1 VNAFNRVVVIL
12 LLLSIMVVSA
22 ILFIVPMQ
30 VLEIVVTFLQQLQA
44 GLESSMTGPAALL
57 RVGGGLVVT
66 FFIWVLC
73 GALLWLEVR
82 RPRTKTIK
90 VQKVS
95 GGEAELTTDS
105 IASRLEYNIDQL
117 ADVIKVK
124 SIISSGR
131 KGVVVDLEL
140 ETNPEIE
147 VPMKTEEVQ
156 QLTKDI
162 IENRMG
168 LKLDTVRVVIR
179 HAPYPK
185 GTALQRSSTYVEP
198 QSNKQSEVTGT

>member
-12 LLLSIMVVSA
+12 LLLAIMVLSA
-22 ILFIVPMQ
+22 IFFIVPM
-30 VLEIVVTFLQQLQA
+30 EILGVVIPFLQRLQV
-44 GLESSMTGPAALL
+44 GLEGWMTGPRVFL
-57 RVGGGLVVT
+57 RLGGGLVFT
-66 FFIWVLC
+66 FVIWVLC

-124 SIISSGR
+124 PTIGSGR
-131 KGVVVDLEL
+131 KGVIVDLEL
-140 ETNPEIE
+140 ETSPEIE
-147 VPMKTEEVQ
+147 VPMKTEEIQ
-156 QLTKDI
+156 ELTKDI

-168 LKLDTVRVVIR
+168 LKLDTVRVVIQ

-185 GTALQRSSTYVEP
+185 GTTALQSSTIVE
-198 QSNKQSEVTGT
+198 

>member
-1 VNAFNRVVVIL
+1 MNAFNRVVVVL
-12 LLLSIMVVSA
+12 LMLTIMVISA
-22 ILFIVPMQ
+22 IFFIAPLPTLQ
-30 VLEIVVTFLQQLQA
+30 VTIPFLQKLETNLAAMA
-44 GLESSMTGPAALL
+44 GPRAFL
-57 RVGGGLVVT
+57 RLGGGLIFT
-66 FFIWVLC
+66 FFVWVFS
-73 GALLWLEVR
+73 AAILWLEVR

-117 ADVIKVK
+117 ADVVKVK
-124 SIISSGR
+124 PTISSGR
-131 KGVVVDLEL
+131 KGVLVDLEL
-140 ETNPEIE
+140 ETTPEIE

-168 LKLDTVRVVIR
+168 LRLDSVRVVIR

-185 GTALQRSSTYVEP
+185 GTALRSSGQAE
-198 QSNKQSEVTGT
+198 

>member
-1 VNAFNRVVVIL
+1 MNAFNRVVVIL
-12 LLLSIMVVSA
+12 LLLSIMVMSA

-30 VLEIVVTFLQQLQA
+30 ILDIVITFIQRLQVA
-44 GLESSMTGPAALL
+44 LESSMTGPAALL
-57 RVGGGLVVT
+57 RIGGGLVFT
-66 FFIWVLC
+66 FFIWVFC

-117 ADVIKVK
+117 ADVNKVRPT
-124 SIISSGR
+124 ISSGR
-131 KGVVVDLEL
+131 KGVLVDLEL

-168 LKLDTVRVVIR
+168 LKLDSVRVVIR

-185 GTALQRSSTYVEP
+185 GTALQSSTYMES
-198 QSNKQSEVTGT
+198 QSNRQSEITGT

>member
-1 VNAFNRVVVIL
+1 MNAFNRGVIIL
-12 LLLSIMVVSA
+12 LLLSIMVMSA

-30 VLEIVVTFLQQLQA
+30 ILDVVITFLQRLQVT
-44 GLESSMTGPAALL
+44 LESSTTGLAAL
-57 RVGGGLVVT
+57 RRIGVGLVVT

-117 ADVIKVK
+117 ADVNKVK
-124 SIISSGR
+124 STISSGR
-131 KGVVVDLEL
+131 KGVLVDLEL
-140 ETNPEIE
+140 ETSPEIE

-156 QLTKDI
+156 QLAKDI

-168 LKLDTVRVVIR
+168 LKLDSVRVVIR

-185 GTALQRSSTYVEP
+185 RVALQSSTYVEP
-198 QSNKQSEVTGT
+198 QSNSQSEITGT

>member
-1 VNAFNRVVVIL
+1 
-12 LLLSIMVVSA
+12 
-22 ILFIVPMQ
+22 
-30 VLEIVVTFLQQLQA
+30 
-44 GLESSMTGPAALL
+44 
-57 RVGGGLVVT
+57 
-66 FFIWVLC
+66 
-73 GALLWLEVR
+73 
-82 RPRTKTIK
+82 

-117 ADVIKVK
+117 ADVNKVK
-124 SIISSGR
+124 PTISSGR
-131 KGVVVDLEL
+131 KGVLVDLEL

-168 LKLDTVRVVIR
+168 LKLDSVRVVIR

-185 GTALQRSSTYVEP
+185 RAALPSSTYIESS
-198 QSNKQSEVTGT
+198 QSSKQSEITGT

>member
-12 LLLSIMVVSA
+12 FLLVTMVLSA
-22 ILFIVPMQ
+22 IFFLAPVTS
-30 VLEIVVTFLQQLQA
+30 LDVVISFLGQLHSRLTDLNSLRF
-44 GLESSMTGPAALL
+44 GSIL
-57 RVGGGLVVT
+57 RVLGGLM
-66 FFIWVLC
+66 FAFLAWVLC
-73 GALLWLEVR
+73 GALLWLEIR

-90 VQKVS
+90 VLKVR

-105 IASRLEYNIDQL
+105 ISNRLEYHIDQL

-124 SIISSGR
+124 SVIGTGR
-131 KGVVVDLEL
+131 KGVRVDLDL
-140 ETNPEIE
+140 ETTPEIE

-168 LKLDTVRVVIR
+168 LRLDTVRVVIR
-179 HAPYPK
+179 HTPYPK
-185 GTALQRSSTYVEP
+185 AASLSKT
-198 QSNKQSEVTGT
+198 

>member
-1 VNAFNRVVVIL
+1 MNAFNRVVVIL
-12 LLLSIMVVSA
+12 LLLAIMVLSA
-22 ILFIVPMQ
+22 IFFIVPTE
-30 VLEIVVTFLQQLQA
+30 VLGVVIPFLQRLQV
-44 GLESSMTGPAALL
+44 GLEGWMTGPRAFL
-57 RVGGGLVVT
+57 RLGGGLVFT
-66 FFIWVLC
+66 FVIWVLC

-124 SIISSGR
+124 PTIGSGR
-131 KGVVVDLEL
+131 KGVIVDLEL
-140 ETNPEIE
+140 ETSPEIE
-147 VPMKTEEVQ
+147 VPMKTQEVQ
-156 QLTKDI
+156 ELTKDI
-162 IENRMG
+162 VENRMG
-168 LKLDTVRVVIR
+168 LKLDTVRVVIQ

-185 GTALQRSSTYVEP
+185 GTALQSSTIVE
-198 QSNKQSEVTGT
+198 

>member
-12 LLLSIMVVSA
+12 LLLSVMVVSA

-30 VLEIVVTFLQQLQA
+30 VLEAVVTFLQRLQA
-44 GLESSMTGPAALL
+44 TLESSMTGPAALL
-57 RVGGGLVVT
+57 RIGGGLVFT
-66 FFIWVLC
+66 FFVWVLC

-82 RPRTKTIK
+82 RPHTMTIK

-117 ADVIKVK
+117 ADVNKVK
-124 SIISSGR
+124 PTISSGR
-131 KGVVVDLEL
+131 KGVLVDLEL
-140 ETNPEIE
+140 ETSPEIE

-168 LKLDTVRVVIR
+168 LKLDSVRVVIR

-185 GTALQRSSTYVEP
+185 RTAPPSSTYVES
-198 QSNKQSEVTGT
+198 QSNKQKEITGT

>member
-1 VNAFNRVVVIL
+1 MNAFNRVVVIL
-12 LLLSIMVVSA
+12 LLLAIMVLSA
-22 ILFIVPMQ
+22 IFFIVPMP
-30 VLEIVVTFLQQLQA
+30 VLEVVVSFLQRLQA
-44 GLESSMTGPAALL
+44 GLEGWMMGPAALL
-57 RVGGGLVVT
+57 RIGGGLVFT

-117 ADVIKVK
+117 ADVMKVK
-124 SIISSGR
+124 PTISSGR
-131 KGVVVDLEL
+131 KGVLVVLEL
-140 ETNPEIE
+140 ETSPEIE

-168 LKLDTVRVVIR
+168 LKLGSVHVVIR

-185 GTALQRSSTYVEP
+185 GTALQSSTNAE
-198 QSNKQSEVTGT
+198 

>member
-1 VNAFNRVVVIL
+1 LDVNAFNRVVVVLSL
-12 LLLSIMVVSA
+12 LATMVVSA
-22 ILFIVPMQ
+22 IFFIVPLP
-30 VLEIVVTFLQQLQA
+30 VLRAVIPFLQQLETNLGA
-44 GLESSMTGPAALL
+44 MTGPRVLL
-57 RVGGGLVVT
+57 RLGGGLVFT
-66 FFIWVLC
+66 FFIWVFC
-73 GALLWLEVR
+73 AAILWLEVR
-82 RPRTKTIK
+82 RPRAKTIK

-124 SIISSGR
+124 PTISAGR
-131 KGVVVDLEL
+131 KGVQVDLEL

-156 QLTKDI
+156 QLTKEI

-168 LKLDTVRVVIR
+168 LTLDTVRVVIR

-185 GTALQRSSTYVEP
+185 GAALQ
-198 QSNKQSEVTGT
+198 KQ

>member
-1 VNAFNRVVVIL
+1 VNAFNRIVVIL
-12 LLLSIMVVSA
+12 LLLSIMVMSA

-30 VLEIVVTFLQQLQA
+30 VLDMVVTFLQKIQA
-44 GLESSMTGPAALL
+44 TLESSMSGPAALL
-57 RVGGGLVVT
+57 RIGGGLVFT
-66 FFIWVLC
+66 FFIWVIC

-117 ADVIKVK
+117 ADVNKVK
-124 SIISSGR
+124 PTISSGR
-131 KGVVVDLEL
+131 KGVLVDLEL

-168 LKLDTVRVVIR
+168 LKLDSVRVVIQ

-185 GTALQRSSTYVEP
+185 GTALQPSTYVEP
-198 QSNKQSEVTGT
+198 QSDRQSEVTGT

>member
-1 VNAFNRVVVIL
+1 MNAFNRVVVIL
-12 LLLSIMVVSA
+12 LLLAIMVLSA
-22 ILFIVPMQ
+22 ILFIVPME
-30 VLEIVVTFLQQLQA
+30 VLGVVLPFLQRLQV
-44 GLESSMTGPAALL
+44 GLEGWMTGPRAFL
-57 RVGGGLVVT
+57 RLGGGFVFT
-66 FFIWVLC
+66 FVIWVLC

-105 IASRLEYNIDQL
+105 IARRLEYNIDQL
-117 ADVIKVK
+117 ADVVKVK
-124 SIISSGR
+124 PTIGSGR
-131 KGVVVDLEL
+131 KGVIVDLEL
-140 ETNPEIE
+140 ETSPEIE

-156 QLTKDI
+156 ELTKDI

-168 LKLDTVRVVIR
+168 LKLDTVRVVIQ

-185 GTALQRSSTYVEP
+185 RTTALQSSTMVE
-198 QSNKQSEVTGT
+198 

>member
-1 VNAFNRVVVIL
+1 MNAFNRVVVIL
-12 LLLSIMVVSA
+12 LLLAIMVLSA
-22 ILFIVPMQ
+22 IFFIVPMEVLGAVIPFVQRLQ
-30 VLEIVVTFLQQLQA
+30 V
-44 GLESSMTGPAALL
+44 GLEGWMTGPRAFL
-57 RVGGGLVVT
+57 RLGGGLVFT
-66 FFIWVLC
+66 FVIWVLC

-124 SIISSGR
+124 PTIGSGR
-131 KGVVVDLEL
+131 KGVIVDLEL
-140 ETNPEIE
+140 ETSPEIE

-156 QLTKDI
+156 ELTKDI

-168 LKLDTVRVVIR
+168 LKLDTVRVVIQ

-185 GTALQRSSTYVEP
+185 GTALQSSTIVE
-198 QSNKQSEVTGT
+198 